1 MGWTR
6 CTRKS
11 MHRISRMATSETR
24 NAFLGSNR
32 NNVAGSSNETKNMPT
47 PNDGSDASA
56 HPASLSPPAW
66 KGTHAL
72 RLVRQL
78 NERCVDSLVQMAH
91 SRQLTTG
98 VEIVD
103 QHRALWRKLDGTAR
117 RRAAGTALLLMD
129 VQFLNAEWW
138 RWARGRQTSRFR
150 APATRGLPAKL
161 ANELMRETLILA
173 WSTASTDPHTA
184 SLLFGMSPAVAA
196 IFGALGPHDIE
207 QIAAKHKHQL
217 RLRWEEHP
225 SFWRELLSAAL
236 RADDEA
242 LHEIHLYSLQLLGS
256 DLLSTVR

>member
-6 CTRKS
+6 RTRKF

-24 NAFLGSNR
+24 NAFLRSKG
-32 NNVAGSSNETKNMPT
+32 NNVCRGSNETKNMPT
-47 PNDGSDASA
+47 PNDGSGSSA
-56 HPASLSPPAW
+56 HSATLSPPEW
-66 KGTHAL
+66 KGAHAL

-78 NERCVDSLVQMAH
+78 NERCIESLVQVAH
-91 SRQLTTG
+91 SSALTSG

-103 QHRALWRKLDGTAR
+103 QHRALWRKLDPTAR
-117 RRAAGTALLLMD
+117 RRAAAAALLLMD

-150 APATRGLPAKL
+150 TPGPRHLPPKL

-184 SLLFGMSPAVAA
+184 GLLFGMSSEVAA

-225 SFWRELLSAAL
+225 TFWRELLSAAL

-256 DLLSTVR
+256 ELLSTVR